1 MEIFDRPYDRF
12 FLLRTDRECMY
23 IELFANLVL
32 FRYQP
37 LRDNEIYSNTLF
49 LLTLLNFNFLK
60 DSRIATMTVNDFYEF
75 FFLFLD

>member
-37 LRDNEIYSNTLF
+37 LRDNEIYGQILF
-49 LLTLLNFNFLK
+49 
-60 DSRIATMTVNDFYEF
+60 SC
-75 FFLFLD
+75 